1 MNIHEYQAKGLFK
14 KNNIKVPEFIVVSN
28 SNETQSACE
37 KLGGS
42 IWVVKAQVHAGG
54 RGKGGGV
61 IVCSKVQDA
70 VDASKKLIGTNL
82 ITPQTDAN
90 GQPINEVIIEAGQ
103 DISKELYLGLLVDR
117 ATENITILAS
127 TEGGMDIEKVASET
141 PDKIIKQQIDPL
153 GKLSIEECV
162 NVAKGLGLDF
172 SLHDEFASALIG
184 LYAIFTE
191 HDANLIEINPLII
204 TGQNEIMAL
213 DGKIDFDDNAL
224 YRNESIASLR
234 DIAQEDQKERS
245 ASEHQL
251 NYISLDGSVGCMV
264 NGAGLAMATMDLI
277 EYHGGSPANFLDVG
291 GGTTADRVAKA
302 FEIIQSGENVKSI
315 LVNIFGG
322 IVRCDLIANGILQ
335 AIEKVGLTLPIV
347 VRLEGTNAQE
357 GLQILNSSDFNI
369 ITEADLTKAAKQAVE
384 MAK

>member
-1 MNIHEYQAKGLFK
+1 MHIHEHQAKGLFK
-14 KNNIKVPEFIVVSN
+14 KHNIKVPEFIVVSN

-172 SLHDEFASALIG
+172 SLHDEFTLALIG

>member
-61 IVCSKVQDA
+61 IVCSEVQDA

-172 SLHDEFASALIG
+172 SLHDEFTSALIG

-224 YRNESIASLR
+224 YRNESIAGLR
-234 DIAQEDQKERS
+234 DIAQEDEKERS

-302 FEIIQSGENVKSI
+302 FEIIQSEENVKSI

-347 VRLEGTNAQE
+347 VRLEGTNAQA
-357 GLQILNSSDFNI
+357 GLQILNSSVFNI

>member
-1 MNIHEYQAKGLFK
+1 MHIHEHQAKGLFK
-14 KNNIKVPEFIVVSN
+14 KHNIKVPEFIVVSN

-141 PDKIIKQQIDPL
+141 PDKIINK
-153 GKLSIEECV
+153 KL
-162 NVAKGLGLDF
+162 
-172 SLHDEFASALIG
+172 
-184 LYAIFTE
+184 
-191 HDANLIEINPLII
+191 
-204 TGQNEIMAL
+204 
-213 DGKIDFDDNAL
+213 
-224 YRNESIASLR
+224 
-234 DIAQEDQKERS
+234 
-245 ASEHQL
+245 
-251 NYISLDGSVGCMV
+251 
-264 NGAGLAMATMDLI
+264 
-277 EYHGGSPANFLDVG
+277 
-291 GGTTADRVAKA
+291 
-302 FEIIQSGENVKSI
+302 I
-315 LVNIFGG
+315 L
-322 IVRCDLIANGILQ
+322 
-335 AIEKVGLTLPIV
+335 
-347 VRLEGTNAQE
+347 
-357 GLQILNSSDFNI
+357 
-369 ITEADLTKAAKQAVE
+369 
-384 MAK
+384 